1 MAGKKTGKRL
11 LTWVLVLVM
20 ALSLLPLNV
29 LAAENGVPEN
39 TNPSIVKSEET
50 RDAHLVKS
58 ATKEGDTYQIQLES
72 WVTGKVTPTTESAPL
87 DIVLVLDQSGSMA
100 ENGKLDSLKDA
111 VKNFVETINA
121 DADKHDVEHRI
132 AIVGFA
138 SNQTEGG
145 SNWGEDGAW
154 YNTGIFVN
162 GTLKNYETYEG
173 DWTNVYLTS
182 DSKPDDGYEYS
193 AYLNDYSIFRTEIE
207 YDAKKQEW
215 GYWDSYWDW
224 GWQQRWNPV
233 TPKTDANDDNSD
245 HIQVQRRAK
254 AGYIGLTAADYR
266 DALVKSSET
275 SISTAIDNLSA
286 SGATRASYG
295 MEMANKVFA
304 NNELRK
310 GSSRVVVFF
319 TDGEPGQ
326 DGYDTNEAGRA
337 IAQAY
342 ATKHTHDAK
351 VFSVG
356 MFDKTPSKNSV
367 DFMNYV
373 SSNYPDA
380 NASEPSYSW
389 EDWTITSGDPDAD
402 KYYMTVKDGDLS
414 TVFEKISG
422 SILTSDVTAGK
433 DTVLTDKLSKFF
445 DFDGVTVENGTV
457 TGVTVKKVAY
467 QGNDKWAENGK
478 DITSSVDVGL
488 NGKTVTVSGFDYS
501 AEENVVTDGTN
512 GTNASGYKL
521 VVTFNVKPDISC
533 ENWTDSKEYV
543 TNDDKAALAK
553 VGEKP
558 FATVASPKAP
568 VDTYQVTY
576 EFDETAPDSATHP
589 EDKRYYISGQKATV
603 QPPEKSSVGEG
614 SNTYTFNG
622 WKNGEDDVE
631 VGGKIDITR
640 DVTLIGT
647 WTMTVN
653 KYTLSY
659 NANDGKLESG
669 KYTPAGQ
676 VEYKAQLTTPTE
688 TEVSKSGYTL
698 EGWYSDAGL
707 TDPAPA
713 TMPANDLTLYAKWT
727 PNSGTKYTVNHHQ
740 QNLDND
746 NYTLT
751 DTESDKTGTT
761 GELTSATAKN
771 YEGFTANSVEQKTIA
786 ADGSTVVDIYY
797 DRNTYTVT
805 YTDGVND
812 KTIFAD
818 EVHQSVKYG
827 APVPAYNNGTNPTR
841 KNYTFAGWDPS
852 VPVTMPA
859 DNLMFAAKWEKNPV
873 GDGTFDFNDV
883 VYGDGK
889 VTPAITK
896 TVKGNVGKN
905 FTEAFY
911 VTVKGADEKS
921 AATMSAASYTG
932 EAEVTYSD
940 LKNIAFQFAEN
951 DKLTFRD
958 GDNYTY
964 TVREKIPGK
973 TSRMSYDTTE
983 YTLTIKVVLDE
994 DSNTY
999 QVKSW
1004 QFTPGNRECPDAL
1017 NIVNT
1022 YRTYHPSTPSKPTL
1036 NTGDHYAYVMG
1047 YPDGTVRPNGSITRA
1062 EVSAILFRLLS
1073 DKTRDEYFTTE
1084 SSFTDVKAGAWYNNS
1099 IATLEKAGVIVDTA
1113 KGGAFRP
1120 NEAITRAEL
1129 AAMLA
1134 QFSDAKP
1141 VKGVKFSD
1149 VSAEHWAY
1157 EAIAIAA
1164 KMGWIEGYPDG
1175 TFRPDATIT
1184 RAEMMTLVNR
1194 ALERVPSDEDHL
1206 LSKRVMLTFPDC
1218 KSGDWF
1224 YIAVQE
1230 ATNSH
1235 TYERAA
1241 TEKNGD
1247 EQWTALRA
1255 NRDWTLL
1262 EK

>member
-20 ALSLLPLNV
+20 ALSLLPLNA
-29 LAAENGVPEN
+29 LADELDMAGDPDTSRTQSTEENG
-39 TNPSIVKSEET
+39 
-50 RDAHLVKS
+50 AHLVKS
-58 ATKEGDTYQIQLES
+58 ATKDGDTYQIQLES
-72 WVTGKVTPTTESAPL
+72 WVTGNVTSTTNSVPL
-87 DIVLVLDQSGSMA
+87 DIVLVLDQSGSMKG
-100 ENGKLDSLKDA
+100 NKLNNLKTAVTSFVDAINKDA
-111 VKNFVETINA
+111 
-121 DADKHDVEHRI
+121 DDHDVEHRI

-138 SNQTEGG
+138 SNKTEGG
-145 SNWGEDGAW
+145 SNYESGAW
-154 YNTGIFVN
+154 YNTGFFVD
-162 GTLKNYETYEG
+162 GKLKNYETYQGQGQWE
-173 DWTNVYLTS
+173 DVYLTS
-182 DSKPDDGYEYS
+182 ESRPEEGYEYS
-193 AYLNDYSIFRTEIE
+193 AYVNPYDYYRTDIE
-207 YDAKKQEW
+207 YNEEKQEW
-215 GYWDSYWDW
+215 GYWDS
-224 GWQQRWNPV
+224 GWFEWTWTKI
-233 TPKTDANDDNSD
+233 TPKTDANDDNPD
-245 HIQVQRRAK
+245 HIQVQRRVK
-254 AGYIGLTAADYR
+254 AGYIPLTADDYR
-266 DALVKSSET
+266 AALVDSDRQDITE
-275 SISTAIDNLSA
+275 AIDNLSA

-337 IAQAY
+337 IAQAH
-342 ATKHTHDAK
+342 ATKKTYDAK

-356 MFDKTPSKNSV
+356 MFDNPSTHVGK
-367 DFMNYV
+367 FMDYV
-373 SSNYPDA
+373 SSNYPNA
-380 NASEPSYSW
+380 NASSNYW
-389 EDWTITSGDPDAD
+389 GNWTITSGTKDAD
-402 KYYMTVKDGDLS
+402 KYYMTVENGDLS
-414 TVFEKISG
+414 AVFKTISG
-422 SILTSDVTAGK
+422 SILTPNVKADAN
-433 DTVLTDKLSKFF
+433 TVLTDTLSQYF

-457 TGVTVKKVAY
+457 TGGVTVKKVAY
-467 QGNDKWAENGK
+467 QGNDKWAENGT

-501 AEENVVTDGTN
+501 DEKNVVTDGTN
-512 GTNASGYKL
+512 GTNSSGYKL
-521 VVTFNVKPDISC
+521 VVTFNVKPD
-533 ENWTDSKEYV
+533 TDFKDWGASGRYV
-543 TNDDKAALAK
+543 TNSNRATLAK
-553 VGEKP
+553 DNDT
-558 FATVASPKAP
+558 FATVDSPDAA

-576 EFDETAPDSATHP
+576 EFDETAPDSATRP
-589 EDKRYYISGQKATV
+589 EDERYYISGQKATV

-614 SNTYTFNG
+614 GNTYTFNG
-622 WKNGEDDVE
+622 WKNGEDDVKVDE
-631 VGGKIDITR
+631 EIDITG
-640 DVTLIGT
+640 DVTLTGS

-653 KYTLSY
+653 KYTLRY
-659 NANDGKLESG
+659 ETNDGTIKESAS
-669 KYTPAGQ
+669 YTEAGE
-676 VEYKAQLTTPTE
+676 VAFGTALNTPKAADMTRE
-688 TEVSKSGYTL
+688 GYTFA
-698 EGWYSDAGL
+698 GWYSDEDL
-707 TDPAPA
+707 NTPAPD
-713 TMPANDLTLYAKWT
+713 TMPAHDLTLHAKWT
-727 PNSGTKYTVNHHQ
+727 PNSGTKYTVKHYQ
-740 QNLDND
+740 QNLND
-746 NYTLT
+746 DDYTLA

-761 GELTSATAKN
+761 GEQTNATAKN
-771 YEGFTANSVEQKTIA
+771 YEGFTAKQFEQQTIA
-786 ADGSTVVDIYY
+786 ADGSTVVEIRY

-805 YTDGVND
+805 YTDGVNNE
-812 KTIFAD
+812 TIFAD

-827 APVPAYNNGTNPTR
+827 APVPAYNNGTNPSR

-883 VYGDGK
+883 DHDGK
-889 VTPAITK
+889 NTPAITK
-896 TVKGNVGKN
+896 TVKGNVGRN
-905 FTEAFY
+905 FKETFKVAVEP
-911 VTVKGADEKS
+911 KS
-921 AATMSAASYTG
+921 ENAIDTMSSARYTG
-932 EAEVTYSD
+932 EAKVTYSG
-940 LKNIAFQFAEN
+940 LKDIAFLFDTN
-951 DKLTFRD
+951 DKLTFRNE
-958 GDNYTY
+958 GKYIY
-964 TVREKIPGK
+964 TVWEIPDG
-973 TSRMSYDTTE
+973 TSRMSYDTTK
-983 YTLTIKVVLDE
+983 YPLTINVVLNK
-994 DSNTY
+994 NTNKY
-999 QVKSW
+999 EVESW
-1004 QFTPGNRECPDAL
+1004 QFTAGNRENLTQL

-1062 EVSAILFRLLS
+1062 EVSTILFRLLS

-1255 NRDWTLL
+1255 NRDWTQL

>member
-20 ALSLLPLNV
+20 ALSLLPLNA
-29 LAAENGVPEN
+29 LAEENDVPEN
-39 TNPSIVKSEET
+39 TNPSIEYSKENLG
-50 RDAHLVKS
+50 AHLVKS
-58 ATKEGDTYQIQLES
+58 ATKDGDTYQIQLES
-72 WVTGKVTPTTESAPL
+72 LVTGKVEQTTGSAPL

-100 ENGKLDSLKDA
+100 ENNKLESLKTA
-111 VKNFVETINA
+111 VRDFVTAINEN
-121 DADKHDVEHRI
+121 ADKHNVEHRI

-162 GTLKNYETYEG
+162 GTLKNYQTYRGEG
-173 DWTNVYLTS
+173 QWENVYLTG
-182 DSKPDDGYEYS
+182 DSRPEADYEYRIRVGGE
-193 AYLNDYSIFRTEIE
+193 YLGYYQSIE
-207 YDAKKQEW
+207 YDANKQEW
-215 GYWDSYWDW
+215 GYWDS
-224 GWQQRWNPV
+224 GWFEWTWTKI
-233 TPKTDANDDNSD
+233 TPKTDANDDNPD
-245 HIQVQRRAK
+245 HIQVQRRVK
-254 AGYIGLTAADYR
+254 AGYIDLTKADYK

-295 MEMANKVFA
+295 MEMANNVFKY
-304 NNELRK
+304 NDLRD

-337 IAQAY
+337 IAQAH
-342 ATKHTHDAK
+342 ATKKTYDAK

-380 NASEPSYSW
+380 NASEPSYIL
-389 EDWTITSGDPDAD
+389 EDWTITSGTKDAD
-402 KYYMTVKDGDLS
+402 KYYMTVENGDLS
-414 TVFEKISG
+414 AVFKTISG
-422 SILTSDVTAGK
+422 SILTPNVKADAN
-433 DTVLTDKLSKFF
+433 TVLTDTLSQYF
-445 DFDGVTVENGTV
+445 DFDGVSVDEDGMV

-467 QGNDKWAENGK
+467 QGDGRWASDGE
-478 DITSSVDVGL
+478 DITEKVTVGL

-512 GTNASGYKL
+512 PSGYKL
-521 VVTFNVKPDISC
+521 VVTFKVKPDISC

-543 TNDDKAALAK
+543 TNDDKAVLAK

-576 EFDETAPDSATHP
+576 KPGAGIGNVYTDQYYLNGAKTKVLENRFAAQEGYKFDCWKDENDTPYQVGDEITFGKSNVILTAQWKEIESPEPAPATVTLTDAEGNSLIKKNLTVTAKEAETIKNAYFCVAVTAADDATEAVFTDPSYATTTTVKDMTRTSDGTAVEGSFVFPEQSVLTFTEEGPYTFTVKEVFDEHIKVNHT
-589 EDKRYYISGQKATV
+589 
-603 QPPEKSSVGEG
+603 
-614 SNTYTFNG
+614 TY
-622 WKNGEDDVE
+622 DDTE
-631 VGGKIDITR
+631 Y
-640 DVTLIGT
+640 
-647 WTMTVN
+647 TMTVN
-653 KYTLSY
+653 VTKDATENKLNAAVSFTKGEEDPTGSITFY
-659 NANDGKLESG
+659 NTYK
-669 KYTPAGQ
+669 TPVYDFNLTDLGIT
-676 VEYKAQLTTPTE
+676 VYKNF
-688 TEVSKSGYTL
+688 VSKYGRGATRSFTATATIEKQETYIIVNPGIDNNVTNNGSAVTVEPTYTKVGEVTGTVTL
-698 EGWYSDAGL
+698 E
-707 TDPAPA
+707 TDKKPKAF
-713 TMPANDLTLYAKWT
+713 DFDK
-727 PNSGTKYTVNHHQ
+727 NSKFPLQ
-740 QNLDND
+740 P
-746 NYTLT
+746 
-751 DTESDKTGTT
+751 GTT
-761 GELTSATAKN
+761 
-771 YEGFTANSVEQKTIA
+771 YRI
-786 ADGSTVVDIYY
+786 TVKETNCNDRYVDY
-797 DRNTYTVT
+797 DTNNT
-805 YTDGVND
+805 ND
-812 KTIFAD
+812 
-818 EVHQSVKYG
+818 
-827 APVPAYNNGTNPTR
+827 
-841 KNYTFAGWDPS
+841 
-852 VPVTMPA
+852 
-859 DNLMFAAKWEKNPV
+859 
-873 GDGTFDFNDV
+873 
-883 VYGDGK
+883 
-889 VTPAITK
+889 TK
-896 TVKGNVGKN
+896 THTRYFKVSEN
-905 FTEAFY
+905 
-911 VTVKGADEKS
+911 GAISQIDPI
-921 AATMSAASYTG
+921 TIT
-932 EAEVTYSD
+932 
-940 LKNIAFQFAEN
+940 N
-951 DKLTFRD
+951 
-958 GDNYTY
+958 
-964 TVREKIPGK
+964 
-973 TSRMSYDTTE
+973 E
-983 YTLTIKVVLDE
+983 YTKRHT
-994 DSNTY
+994 
-999 QVKSW
+999 
-1004 QFTPGNRECPDAL
+1004 AA
-1017 NIVNT
+1017 
-1022 YRTYHPSTPSKPTL
+1022 TPSKPTL